1 MFTRSFWIQTFERA
15 AKTFAQS
22 LLTILGTGA
31 GGLLDVGWKQALSVS
46 ALATILSV
54 LFSIVSSGVGPDDGP
69 SLVSTEPATE

>member
-1 MFTRSFWIQTFERA
+1 MWSSSFWKQAAERA

-22 LLTILGTGA
+22 LITVLGTGA

-46 ALATILSV
+46 ALSALLSL
-54 LFSIVSSGVGPDDGP
+54 LFSLVSSGVGPDDGP